1 MHILYI
7 IMMSMQFFAQYKKL
21 LTSLAYL
28 ALKSGQNHTHHSC
41 SSFFLECTAKGGYIY
56 TSLTVQTTFLVV
68 QVGAVSYH
76 GEKKHW

>member
-1 MHILYI
+1 
-7 IMMSMQFFAQYKKL
+7 MQFFAQYKKL

-56 TSLTVQTTFLVV
+56 TSLTVPTLSNATFLVV

-76 GEKKHW
+76 GEKNH